1 MFSKIISFF
10 AVLFFVFGLVYMFT
24 RPLPS
29 ETFRQVEQ
37 EQLRAVDNA
46 RK

>member
-1 MFSKIISFF
+1 MFSRLISFF
-10 AVLFFVFGLVYMFT
+10 VVLFFVFSLIYMFS

-37 EQLRAVDNA
+37 EQLKAVDNA

>member
-1 MFSKIISFF
+1 MFNRLISFF
-10 AVLFFVFGLVYMFT
+10 VVLFFVFGLIYMFS

-37 EQLRAVDNA
+37 EQLKAVDNA

>member
-1 MFSKIISFF
+1 MFSRLISFF
-10 AVLFFVFGLVYMFT
+10 VVLFFVFGLIYMFS

-37 EQLRAVDNA
+37 EQLKAVDNA

>member
-1 MFSKIISFF
+1 MLGRLISFLV
-10 AVLFFVFGLVYMFT
+10 ALVFLLGLIYMFT

-29 ETFRQVEQ
+29 ETLRQVEQ
-37 EQLRAVDNA
+37 EQLKAVDNV